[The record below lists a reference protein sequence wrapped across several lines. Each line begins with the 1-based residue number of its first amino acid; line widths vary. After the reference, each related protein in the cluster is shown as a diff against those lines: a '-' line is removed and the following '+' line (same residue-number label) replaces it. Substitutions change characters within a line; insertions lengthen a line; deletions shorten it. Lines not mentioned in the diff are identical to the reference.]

1 MKLYNHRD
9 CPRFRKLEEDD
20 MNANMQEIINIA
32 TTLPLQEK
40 IILFNSIEK
49 DVFEYKF
56 NQLLEEL
63 NNPNISQES
72 LLEEIESVRESRYKN
87 SH

>member
-1 MKLYNHRD
+1 
-9 CPRFRKLEEDD
+9 
-20 MNANMQEIINIA
+20 MNANTQKIVNIA
-32 TTLPLQEK
+32 TNLPLQDK
-40 IILFNSIEK
+40 ISLFNSIEK

-56 NQLLEEL
+56 DQLLQEL

-72 LLEEIESVRESRYKN
+72 LLEEIESVRETRYKN

>member
-1 MKLYNHRD
+1 
-9 CPRFRKLEEDD
+9 
-20 MNANMQEIINIA
+20 MNANTQEIINIA
-32 TTLPLQEK
+32 TNLPLKDK

-56 NQLLEEL
+56 NQLLQEL
-63 NNPNISQES
+63 KNPNISQES
-72 LLEEIESVRESRYKN
+72 LLEEIESVRENRYKN